1 MDVFLIIRYKKI
13 TMFLDTKESQPILE
27 VKRMLAGL
35 LKIPPCDQQLYRD
48 GEVLD
53 ESSLLTDIG
62 ISATTARAHQPCTL
76 LLATRNSSSG
86 EFDSSDV
93 VPYSIPPELPD
104 VMRAQDSSAHPPE
117 PQLQA

>member
-13 TMFLDTKESQPILE
+13 TMFLDTNESQPVLE

-35 LKIPPCDQQLYRD
+35 LKIAPSDQQLYRD
-48 GEVLD
+48 GELLD
-53 ESSLLTDIG
+53 DSRLLTDCG
-62 ISATTARAHQPCTL
+62 ISASTARAHQPCIL
-76 LLATRNSSSG
+76 LLATRGVNG
-86 EFDSSDV
+86 EFDPCDV
-93 VPYSIPPELPD
+93 VAYSIPPELPD